1 MNRVKKPR
9 DDEIERSVYFPD
21 VANMGGIDTLESK
34 DKTQTSYLKDDLE
47 VFFLGYPDI
56 FDSDLKFFFFLKIL
70 RLKKKKY
77 LLQVTFKRNY
87 NTV

>member
-9 DDEIERSVYFPD
+9 DDEIERSAYFPD

-56 FDSDLKFFFFLKIL
+56 FDSDLKIFL
-70 RLKKKKY
+70 
-77 LLQVTFKRNY
+77 
-87 NTV
+87 